1 MAAGLSWNCE
11 KRFALGTN
19 WAWHTYAA
27 DFGGHAPWSQ
37 PGVAANASAYQA
49 DLTAMTA
56 KKVNVI
62 RWWLFPR
69 LDSSGIVFGTDDV
82 PTGIG
87 GTMAADL
94 EKALELA
101 EQNDVY
107 LLLTIF
113 SFNNFEATWD
123 ENGLHHVNLRPMV
136 VDADK
141 RGRLIKNLVGPVA
154 DVVEASQH
162 KKRMLGWDI
171 INEPEW
177 AMNGTNKYGGNDFV
191 PDSKYASQAVS
202 HAEME
207 TFVVEVAANLHAH
220 SHAPVSVGS
229 TAIKWGNAWTHSNLD
244 FYQLHYYDWIYEWFP
259 YKTATPAS
267 VGLTGKPVLM
277 GEFPNAGLS
286 AINTTHNQVSVSLPA
301 RTAGELAAD
310 LYDQGYAGA
319 LSWAYTDQAFPWAN
333 LDLATF
339 QTSHVCETRF

>member
-1 MAAGLSWNCE
+1 MAGGLTWNCE

-19 WAWHTYAA
+19 WAWHEYAA
-27 DFGGHAPWSQ
+27 DFGGITQWSM
-37 PGVAANASAYQA
+37 PGVAANSSAYQA
-49 DLTAMTA
+49 DLTAMTG
-56 KKVNVI
+56 KKVSVI

-69 LDSSGIVFGTDDV
+69 LDSSGIAFGTDDV

-87 GTMAADL
+87 GTMVADL

-107 LLLTIF
+107 LLLTLF
-113 SFNNFEATWD
+113 SFNNFAATSD
-123 ENGLHHVNLRPMV
+123 EKGVHHVSLRPMV

-141 RGRLIKNLVGPVA
+141 RSRMIKNLVGPVA
-154 DVVEASQH
+154 DVVEASPH
-162 KKRMLGWDI
+162 KKRVLGWDI

-177 AMNGTNKYGGNDFV
+177 AMTGDNKYGGEGFV
-191 PDSKYASQAVS
+191 PDPNYAVQAVS
-202 HAEME
+202 HDQME

-220 SHAPVSVGS
+220 SRALVTVGS
-229 TAIKWGNAWTHSNLD
+229 AAIKWGNAWTHSNLD
-244 FYQLHYYDWIYEWFP
+244 FYQIHYYDWVYEWYP
-259 YKTATPAS
+259 YKTVTPVS

-286 AINTTHNQVSVSLPA
+286 GINTTHNQVPVNLPA

-319 LSWAYTDQAFPWAN
+319 LSWAYMDSAFPWAN

-339 QTSHVCETRF
+339 QSSHVCQSRF